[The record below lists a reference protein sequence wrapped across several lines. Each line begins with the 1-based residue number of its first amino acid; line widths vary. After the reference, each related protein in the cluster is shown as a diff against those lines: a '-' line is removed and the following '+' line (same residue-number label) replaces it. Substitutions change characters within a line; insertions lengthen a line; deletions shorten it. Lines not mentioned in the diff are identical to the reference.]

1 MVVDKH
7 TTQADIAVQKFGTVA
22 ALFDAALLNNAG
34 ITDDLVPGSIWL
46 LPTELYEPV
55 NISIPSPAAQPV
67 LFELLKHQELT
78 DFTTQRCGTLSS
90 LFEVAQL
97 NGLSITD
104 DVQPGTVLKQ
114 NISDNA
120 VVRFF
125 TNKGIDIV
133 NLPKANDVKPG
144 GIGYMQIGNDFIV
157 S

>member
-34 ITDDLVPGSIWL
+34 ITDDLEPGSSWV
-46 LPTELYEPV
+46 LPNAVYEPV
-55 NISIPSPAAQPV
+55 NISIPAPATQPV
-67 LFELLKHQELT
+67 LFEMLKHQELT

-104 DVQPGTVLKQ
+104 DVAPGTMLKQ
-114 NISDNA
+114 NVAEPA

-125 TNKGIDIV
+125 TNKRIDIV
-133 NLPKANDVKPG
+133 NLPKPKDVKPG